1 MYSLKALQNE
11 RRWELAFEGYRWDDI
26 RRWGIAEQCLAKQ
39 LGGAI
44 HNDGAKS
51 TMKDQGDGYVARY
64 KATNGYYRIPQAQID
79 LSNGA
84 YKQNPGWEGTTSY
97 YSQWQE

>member
-1 MYSLKALQNE
+1 M
-11 RRWELAFEGYRWDDI
+11 
-26 RRWGIAEQCLAKQ
+26 RRWGIVEQCLPKQ

-44 HNDGAKS
+44 HNDGAAT

-79 LSNGA
+79 LSAGA
-84 YKQNPGWEGTTSY
+84 YKQNAGWEGTTGY
-97 YSQWQE
+97 YSQWQ